1 MTLSIYLNYR
11 YESQSLAIEDY
22 FPSALKLSEEMKGR
36 KQSLYLEESENLS
49 KIRQKSE
56 STQEDGPQ
64 ERFRARSGTDIS
76 NSLLSARLKYR
87 RLHSL
92 NSNTTEQTEVNSYTS
107 LKDISEIIEHTH
119 HEVKSK
125 VEDSMETTIAETIV
139 EDSVHK
145 EVKTAEFYLGQDND
159 NNDVIAPYEGIDNTE
174 NNSDDEN
181 LEFEDCF
188 SRKVSYAVMET
199 GNQSVNS
206 LQMSQQSINQQLNKL
221 VEEEPSRMTAADI
234 YNIF

>member
-1 MTLSIYLNYR
+1 M
-11 YESQSLAIEDY
+11 AIEDY
-22 FPSALKLSEEMKGR
+22 FPRALKLSEEVRGR
-36 KQSLYLEESENLS
+36 KQSLYLEESENLT

-87 RLHSL
+87 QLLSL
-92 NSNTTEQTEVNSYTS
+92 NSNTNDQAEVQSYTS
-107 LKDISEIIEHTH
+107 LKDISEIVEQTN
-119 HEVKSK
+119 HEVKTK
-125 VEDSMETTIAETIV
+125 IDDNKDSTITETTV
-139 EDSVHK
+139 EESGVLHT
-145 EVKTAEFYLGQDND
+145 EVKTAEFFLGPDND
-159 NNDVIAPYEGIDNTE
+159 NSDPIAAAYEGIDNNTE

-181 LEFEDCF
+181 LQFDDCF
-188 SRKVSYAVMET
+188 SRKVSYDIMHMET
-199 GNQSVNS
+199 GNETVNS
-206 LQMSQQSINQQLNKL
+206 THISQQSINQQLNKL